1 MEESKLHQWLVC
13 LHLRVLDFEF
23 YLFQYN
29 AVMTAFK
36 QLYDNRMILK
46 PLASHN
52 LAVKLLVRE
61 VDDDRDRIINL
72 GFLRRRPK

>member
-1 MEESKLHQWLVC
+1 
-13 LHLRVLDFEF
+13 
-23 YLFQYN
+23 
-29 AVMTAFK
+29 MTAFK